1 MEKHIEIRGCID
13 CPLVEEEREQ
23 DGVSYYVCR
32 LFDQYTDKNTHTL
45 NQCPIG
51 KNKSITI
58 TIMGGK
64 KIEYINE

>member
-1 MEKHIEIRGCID
+1 MEIRGCID
-13 CPLVEEEREQ
+13 CPLVEEERGQ

-51 KNKSITI
+51 KNQNIVITL
-58 TIMGGK
+58 GLK
-64 KIEYINE
+64 KEAKKEIRNYE